1 MNDILIYEVGAR
13 DGLQNEA
20 IPMDTQQKIKLIK
33 KLKNLIYL
41 YQMSP
46 R

>member
-20 IPMDTQQKIKLIK
+20 VPMDTQQKIKLIK
-33 KLKNLIYL
+33 NFLK
-41 YQMSP
+41 
-46 R
+46 RK